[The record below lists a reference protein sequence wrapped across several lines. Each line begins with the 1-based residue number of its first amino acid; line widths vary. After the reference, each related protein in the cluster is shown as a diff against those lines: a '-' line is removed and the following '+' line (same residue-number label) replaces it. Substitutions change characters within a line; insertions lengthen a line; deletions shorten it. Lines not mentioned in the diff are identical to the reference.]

1 MKSQI
6 LVGSISQSCG
16 KTIFSA
22 GLLRLLKRQ
31 NLTGQAFKSGSDFI
45 DTKLLSYA
53 SGKPS
58 YHLDAWVTSKSHIQR
73 LYNKYGDC
81 ADVCITEGH
90 SGLFDGY
97 DRLTGSSATIAMRL
111 KLPVLLIVNATG
123 ASYSVA
129 ASIFGFK
136 HFYSSI
142 RIVGVVFN
150 QVVSSEQHT
159 FLRRCCNDAGVEC
172 LGYIPFDE
180 KLKIPSKH
188 HCYTNKEWN
197 DLNAT
202 FELAADYISRY
213 VEVDKLLSITQRN
226 FPVEY
231 TLPYNE
237 EIDVESLS
245 LRKKLTI
252 AVADDPAFGL
262 TYTENLTHLN
272 KFGTILKFSPV
283 FGNDLPK
290 ADIVYLPGGY
300 PELFARQLHR
310 RKRML
315 DDLKTFAEEGG
326 KILAEDGGMVLLGRT
341 LSIREGGTA
350 YEMAGVFPIDVTMN
364 GPKICSGYR
373 QMNAEHF
380 HLRGYEFHYTTCN
393 HYPEREIVCKTGNT
407 YDIDVNSPLLRYKNV
422 IATYSHLYLGETDF
436 FGLWDN
442 IK

>member
-6 LVGSISQSCG
+6 LVGSMSQSCG

-31 NLTGQAFKSGSDFI
+31 NLAGQTFKSGSDFI
-45 DTKLLSYA
+45 DTKLLDYA

-58 YHLDAWVTSKSHIQR
+58 YHLDAWVASKSHIQR
-73 LYNKYGDC
+73 LYNKYGEH
-81 ADVCITEGH
+81 ADVCITEGN

-97 DRLTGSSATIAMRL
+97 DRLMGSSATIAIRL
-111 KLPVLLIVNATG
+111 KLPVLLIVNAVKT
-123 ASYSVA
+123 SYSVA

-136 HFYSSI
+136 HFYPSI

-150 QVVSSEQHT
+150 QVASSEQYA

-172 LGYIPFDE
+172 FGYIPFDE
-180 KLKIPSKH
+180 RLKIPSKH
-188 HCYTNKEWN
+188 HCYTNKEWHG
-197 DLNAT
+197 LNAT

-237 EIDVESLS
+237 EVDVESIS
-245 LRKKLTI
+245 LRRKLTI
-252 AVADDPAFGL
+252 AVADDPSFGL
-262 TYTENLTHLN
+262 TYTENLAQLN
-272 KFGTILKFSPV
+272 KLGTIVKFSPV
-283 FGNDLPK
+283 FGSDLPK

-310 RKRML
+310 RKKML
-315 DDLKTFAEEGG
+315 DNLKTFAEAEG

-341 LSIREGGTA
+341 LSVREGGTA
-350 YEMAGVFPIDVTMN
+350 YEMSGVFPIDVTMN
-364 GPKICSGYR
+364 RQKICSGYR
-373 QMNAEHF
+373 QMNSERF
-380 HLRGYEFHYTTCN
+380 HLRGYEFHYTACN
-393 HYPEREIVCKTGNT
+393 HYPENEIVCKAGNT
-407 YDIDVNSPLLRYKNV
+407 YGIDVNSPLLRYKNV

-436 FGLWDN
+436 LRLWDN
-442 IK
+442 IG